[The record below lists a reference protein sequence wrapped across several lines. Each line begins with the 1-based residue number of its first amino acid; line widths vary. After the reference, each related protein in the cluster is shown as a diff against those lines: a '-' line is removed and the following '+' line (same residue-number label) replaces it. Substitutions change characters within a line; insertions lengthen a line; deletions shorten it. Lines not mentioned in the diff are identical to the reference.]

1 MNKSELKK
9 MIQDAEM
16 VLVGIGEELE
26 SGFSILES
34 SQIYEDLKR
43 KLKAE
48 GLAEENYE
56 WVYPCLLQQAE
67 KESEEARLLSDF
79 YFELKD
85 MLGDK
90 NYFIISMN
98 MDSMLEETGFSV
110 ERYVQPFGNYELL
123 QCDRGCTKE
132 LKDAGEMKEN
142 GLHSIRSGTELLASL
157 KKSYCPHCGSE
168 MVFNNVNAGNYLE
181 EGYLENW
188 KRYTKWI
195 EGTMNRKVC
204 ILELGVMLNYP
215 SMIRWPFEKLGYLNQ
230 KASFVRMNSVIPQLT
245 EELAGKGISVRTSSI
260 NFFLE
265 R

>member
-1 MNKSELKK
+1 
-9 MIQDAEM
+9 
-16 VLVGIGEELE
+16 
-26 SGFSILES
+26 
-34 SQIYEDLKR
+34 
-43 KLKAE
+43 
-48 GLAEENYE
+48 
-56 WVYPCLLQQAE
+56 
-67 KESEEARLLSDF
+67 
-79 YFELKD
+79 
-85 MLGDK
+85 
-90 NYFIISMN
+90 
-98 MDSMLEETGFSV
+98 
-110 ERYVQPFGNYELL
+110 
-123 QCDRGCTKE
+123 
-132 LKDAGEMKEN
+132 
-142 GLHSIRSGTELLASL
+142 
-157 KKSYCPHCGSE
+157 